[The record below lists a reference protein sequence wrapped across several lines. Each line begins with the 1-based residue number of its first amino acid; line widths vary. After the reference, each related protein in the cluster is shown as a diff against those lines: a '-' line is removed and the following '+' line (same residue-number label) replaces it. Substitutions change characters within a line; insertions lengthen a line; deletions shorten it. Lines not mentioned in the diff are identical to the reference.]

1 MEQKIKQD
9 KDIGSNIRRLR
20 YQKKLTQDQLAGKM
34 QLLGCDT
41 TRSSISKIEAGMQH
55 IYVSELIAIKQI
67 LNISYEQIFD

>member
-9 KDIGSNIRRLR
+9 KNIGNKIRQLR
-20 YQKKLTQDQLAGKM
+20 CEKNLTQDQLASKM

-41 TRSSISKIEAGMQH
+41 TRSSIAKIEVGIQH

-67 LNISYEQIFD
+67 FNTTYEEILE